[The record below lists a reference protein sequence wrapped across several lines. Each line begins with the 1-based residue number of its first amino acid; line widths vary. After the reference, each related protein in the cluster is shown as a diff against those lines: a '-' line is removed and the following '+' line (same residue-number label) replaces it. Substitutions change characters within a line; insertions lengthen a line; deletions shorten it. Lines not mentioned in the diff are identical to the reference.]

1 MAGFFK
7 RLKEELFGKSPTPKG
22 EEEDSV
28 SGYDVSKDV
37 AVSGAS
43 VTSKSGRD
51 AYFVQIGLDFGTAFC
66 KCVCRDVTVGDRAWV
81 HLPDQAAN
89 AALPFL
95 TSSSLSFSKGML
107 GHSRGASGDYTA
119 DGLAHIKMA
128 LEKVALKRW
137 DDPVLI
143 AFKGKAAA
151 AGDVPLAEFV
161 EGCAVYLLAGILGG
175 VRKDIAGRFAGNIEG
190 DYQAVNMA
198 VPVANAED
206 PKVSELFNR
215 VLRLAWVLAD
225 EFRGFPASPWPF
237 VSGKIAAAKE
247 RADSTATREACFVYP
262 EVSANVQCFVRS
274 RTSSEGIYLFSDTG
288 AGTVD
293 QSVFIFLRTPG
304 GAEQLTYLHANVFSL
319 GSSQIERLAAEVDG
333 DSSWTALENW
343 RSRKEAGASE
353 TALVQAKNRI
363 GSELATGTNLTICD
377 AKRKLI
383 RKPQINDLRVL
394 FGGGGHTDVPYAR
407 SVTKQFDG
415 GLFHPDAVTA
425 RRNRRETFEIGLPI
439 PSDLGLTADQQTWMN
454 RLTVAYG
461 LSFERGDLSDFR
473 FPCDVEPPNPDQ
485 VWKPQRGSNHAP
497 SKDEV

>member
-7 RLKEELFGKSPTPKG
+7 RLREELFGKSTVPKG
-22 EEEDSV
+22 EEDSA
-28 SGYDVSKDV
+28 SGDDVSKEV
-37 AVSGAS
+37 AGAEAS
-43 VTSKSGRD
+43 VKSKSGRA

-81 HLPDQAAN
+81 HLPDNAAN
-89 AALPFL
+89 IALPFL
-95 TSSSLSFSKGML
+95 TSSSLSFSSGKL
-107 GHSRGASGDYTA
+107 GHSRGAGGDYTA

-143 AFKGKAAA
+143 PFKSKSAE
-151 AGDVPLAEFV
+151 AGDVSLAEFV

-175 VRKDIAGRFAGNIEG
+175 VRKDVSGRFSGHIEG

-206 PKVSELFNR
+206 PKVCELFNR

-225 EFRGFPASPWPF
+225 EFREFPTSSWTF
-237 VSGKIAAAKE
+237 VSERISAASEKAE
-247 RADSTATREACFVYP
+247 STATREACFVYP

-293 QSVFIFLRTPG
+293 QSVFIFLRKPG
-304 GAEQLTYLHANVFSL
+304 GAEQLTYLHANVFPL
-319 GSSQIERLAAEVDG
+319 GSSQIERLAAEIDG
-333 DSSWTALENW
+333 ESSWSALENW
-343 RSRKEAGASE
+343 KSRKEAGGSE
-353 TALVQAKNRI
+353 PPLIQAKNRI
-363 GSELATGTNLTICD
+363 GSELAKGTNLTIGE

-383 RKPQINDLRVL
+383 RRQQVNDLRVL
-394 FGGGGHTDVPYAR
+394 FGGGGHADTPYAR
-407 SVTKQFDG
+407 SVREQFRG
-415 GLFHPDAVTA
+415 GLFHPDAITK
-425 RRNRRETFEIGLPI
+425 RRNQGESFEIGLPI
-439 PSDLGLTADQQTWMN
+439 PSDLGLSDDQKSWMN

-473 FPCDVEPPNPDQ
+473 FPRDVKQPKPED
-485 VWKPQRGSNHAP
+485 VWKPKRGGNHAP

>member
-7 RLKEELFGKSPTPKG
+7 RLREELFGKSTAPKR
-22 EEEDSV
+22 EANSDSRDGV
-28 SGYDVSKDV
+28 SEDV
-37 AVSGAS
+37 AGSGTL
-43 VTSKSGRD
+43 VKSKSGRN

-81 HLPDQAAN
+81 HLPEQSAN

-95 TSSSLSFSKGML
+95 ISSSLSFSNGKL
-107 GHSRGASGDYTA
+107 GHSHGAGGDYTA

-143 AFKGKAAA
+143 PFTGKSAE
-151 AGDVPLAEFV
+151 AGNVPLAEFV

-175 VRKDIAGRFAGNIEG
+175 VRKDIAGRFAGEIEG

-225 EFRGFPASPWPF
+225 EFHGFPASSWPF
-237 VSGKIAAAKE
+237 VSGRIAAAKE
-247 RADSTATREACFVYP
+247 DADSKATREACFVYP

-274 RTSSEGIYLFSDTG
+274 RTSREGIYLFSDTG

-293 QSVFIFLRTPG
+293 QSVFIFLRKQS
-304 GAEQLTYLHANVFSL
+304 GAEQLTYLHANVFPL
-319 GSSQIERLAAEVDG
+319 GSSQIERLAAEADG

-343 RSRKEAGASE
+343 RCRKEAGASE
-353 TALVQAKNRI
+353 AALVQAKNRI
-363 GSELATGTNLTICD
+363 GSELANGTNLTICD

-394 FGGGGHTDVPYAR
+394 FGGGGHADVPYAR

-415 GLFHPDAVTA
+415 GLFHPDAITA

-439 PSDLGLTADQQTWMN
+439 PSDLGLGSDQQAWMN

-485 VWKPQRGSNHAP
+485 VWKPKRGANHAP